1 MPYTVEKTCEDNRAQ
16 EEQTAIYL
24 PFSSQHKLVT
34 FLQDVLEGACFAYGQ
49 RKLLKLLRER
59 GWDCVEA
66 VPLRTWMNQLAG
78 MQYSS
83 NTVPSKHLLE
93 SVDSIQDTAVNRTP
107 ISSSAM
113 RKLLDDAVELTK
125 ILETKDHGDIIR
137 KVRLDIRKTIESLSR
152 GEQEAEDR
160 QEKKLKM
167 IAEERNKLDER
178 EAEVRKN
185 EEKNKTECRK
195 SAESEVIEVLKGA
208 KKSLE
213 TTTFFTQLG
222 KSS

>member
-1 MPYTVEKTCEDNRAQ
+1 
-16 EEQTAIYL
+16 
-24 PFSSQHKLVT
+24 
-34 FLQDVLEGACFAYGQ
+34 
-49 RKLLKLLRER
+49 
-59 GWDCVEA
+59 
-66 VPLRTWMNQLAG
+66 
-78 MQYSS
+78 
-83 NTVPSKHLLE
+83 
-93 SVDSIQDTAVNRTP
+93 
-107 ISSSAM
+107 M

-195 SAESEVIEVLKGA
+195 SAESEVNGALKEA

-213 TTTFFTQLG
+213 TTAFFAQLS